1 MNRSLHSEVNPM
13 HDALIRDA
21 SVYETVSAIVHDRD
35 FLKVSG
41 MGPDFLLKLESLNP
55 AGSIKLKTAVGLVD
69 DLHRRGLIG
78 PDTMLI
84 ESSSGNLGVALAMIC
99 AERGIAFTCVV
110 DPNTSSHNI
119 RMMRSYGAQVIRV
132 DTPDANGGY
141 LGTRIALIR
150 DRLAGDPRYL
160 WLNQYENAANPRAHA
175 RTTARSISRQI
186 GHVDYLFVGAGT
198 TGTLMGCVEH
208 FRRHHPTTRIIAVDS
223 VGSVTFDTPA
233 GRRYIP
239 GLGTSQRP
247 PIFNIEG
254 IHALE
259 LVPESRTVAMCRVL
273 ARTKGLLV
281 GGSTATVIAA
291 VHAWR
296 ERIEPGAVVVA
307 LSPDWGERYL
317 DTLYDDQWVE
327 RHFGSEVLNMT
338 LADMPVMPDRTRY
351 LAAERQ
357 ARSAFHVVDGQTV
370 ARLLQADPQACI
382 DDVRQAYL
390 AHHAGQTIN
399 PDSYFL
405 RFPDAPAN
413 RIIALPA
420 SLKGSRPVSGIK
432 WISSFPGNTASGL
445 QRASAVLVLND
456 PSTGYAFAC
465 LEASRISAMR
475 TAASA
480 VLGAYWMNRRQ
491 RSVGRVAFIGAG
503 FIARTILDV
512 LVSDGWT
519 MQGVSVHDL
528 DEPSAQAL
536 LTHAARVHRL
546 PATAA
551 DLPASL
557 DADLV
562 VFATT
567 APSPYVLEPVFRP
580 GQIILNISLR
590 DLGPRVI
597 AAADNILDDVEH
609 CLKAQTSP
617 DLAAQ
622 HYQDRS
628 FITGTLAQLMQ
639 GEVELCPDKPAIF
652 SPFGLGVLDLAVGQ
666 RIYRQALAEGGAQA
680 VADFFFESNRW

>member
-1 MNRSLHSEVNPM
+1 M
-13 HDALIRDA
+13 A
-21 SVYETVSAIVHDRD
+21 YEAVSDIVHDRD
-35 FLKVSG
+35 FLKVRG
-41 MGPDFLLKLESLNP
+41 LGPDFLLKLESLNP

-69 DLHRRGLIG
+69 DLHGRGLIG
-78 PDTMLI
+78 PDTVLI
-84 ESSSGNLGVALAMIC
+84 ESSSGNLGVALAMTC
-99 AERGIAFTCVV
+99 AERGIAFTCVI

-119 RMMRSYGAQVIRV
+119 RMMRSYGASVIRV
-132 DTPDANGGY
+132 ETPDANGGY

-150 DRLAGDPRYL
+150 EKLAADSRYL

-175 RTTARSISRQI
+175 RTTAHSISRQI

-223 VGSVTFDTPA
+223 VGSVTFGTPA
-233 GRRYIP
+233 GRRCIP

-247 PIFNIEG
+247 PICNIDG

-259 LVPESRTVAMCRVL
+259 MVPEARAVTMCRIL

-296 ERIEPGAVVVA
+296 ERIQPGAVVVA

-327 RHFGSEVLNMT
+327 RHFGAEVLGMS
-338 LADMPVMPDRTRY
+338 LADMPIVPQRTRY
-351 LAAERQ
+351 LAAERETC
-357 ARSAFHVVDGQTV
+357 AAFHVVDGQVV
-370 ARLLQADPQACI
+370 ARLLHADPQACI
-382 DDVRQAYL
+382 EDVRQAYL
-390 AHHAGQTIN
+390 DHHAGQTVN

-405 RFPDAPAN
+405 HFPDAPAN

-420 SLKGSRPVSGIK
+420 SLTGSQPVSGIK
-432 WISSFPGNTASGL
+432 WISSFPGNIDAGL

-456 PSTGYAFAC
+456 PLTGYAFAC

-480 VLGAYWMNRRQ
+480 VLGAYWLNRRQ
-491 RSVGRVAFIGAG
+491 RRVGRVAFIGAG
-503 FIARTILDV
+503 FIARTILDL

-519 MQGVSVHDL
+519 LQDVRVHDL
-528 DEPSAQAL
+528 DKASAEAL
-536 LTHAARVHRL
+536 LGHASQVHGL
-546 PATAA
+546 GAA
-551 DLPASL
+551 AGELHDSL
-557 DADLV
+557 TADLV
-562 VFATT
+562 IFATT
-567 APSPYVLEPVFRP
+567 APSPYVHEPVFRA

-590 DLGPRVI
+590 DLGPQVI
-597 AAADNILDDVEH
+597 GAADNILDDVEH
-609 CLKAQTSP
+609 CLKARTSP
-617 DLAAQ
+617 DLAVQ
-622 HYQDRS
+622 HYQARS
-628 FITGTLAQLMQ
+628 FITGTLAQLML

-666 RIYRQALAEGGAQA
+666 RIYRQARAEGSALA